1 MEIFAGDK
9 EVSAKLWQD
18 WVLQV
23 GFVESSLFHVWFV
36 EEGHAGAAVDIV
48 ANPMVFD
55 LTSTVGFCLA
65 LNSVLRL
72 RPRGVLI
79 VALCCES
86 FTVRRLVCIFCSGSL
101 VFKCS

>member
-9 EVSAKLWQD
+9 EVSGKFWQEIKGICKCALL
-18 WVLQV
+18 VATYMCCFL
-23 GFVESSLFHVWFV
+23 
-36 EEGHAGAAVDIV
+36 EEGHSGAAVDIV

-55 LTSTVGFCLA
+55 LTSHVGFSLA

-86 FTVRRLVCIFCSGSL
+86 FTIM
-101 VFKCS
+101 